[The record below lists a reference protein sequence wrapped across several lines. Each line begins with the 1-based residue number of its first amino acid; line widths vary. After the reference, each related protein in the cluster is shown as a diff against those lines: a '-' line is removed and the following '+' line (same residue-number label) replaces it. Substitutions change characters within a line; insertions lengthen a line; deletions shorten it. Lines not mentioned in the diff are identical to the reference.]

1 MKDER
6 GRQGRKEGNGDT
18 NARSKTGTKTKE
30 KLWRIVKEVKYSLKG
45 TRFGD

>member
-1 MKDER
+1 ME
-6 GRQGRKEGNGDT
+6 GRDARKGMGTQMLEV
-18 NARSKTGTKTKE
+18 KQTGTKTKE